1 MRRKIYERLLYWKE
15 HEASRCALMIE
26 GARRVGKS
34 YIVEEFAKR
43 EYAHHLIIDFANTTK
58 PIKALFEDKL
68 VNLDEFFMML
78 EVRTGVE
85 LKRGETLIVFDEVQR
100 FPRAREAIKYL
111 VADGRFHYIETGSL
125 ISIKKNVEGI
135 VIPSEELKIQMHPLD
150 FEEFLWATGREAS
163 FKLVERCFIERRP
176 LELSDHRM
184 MMECFRQYVV
194 VGGMPQAVAAFAHER
209 KLDEVEFAKKLILD
223 LYYDDI
229 GKYAGRL
236 KNKVRAIWRA
246 IPGELGR
253 QDKQF
258 SPGAVAQGVRMR
270 ELDAPFEWLA
280 SAMTVN
286 LAYNVADPNI
296 GFSLTA
302 EHEGLKCYLADTG
315 LLLSLAFA
323 DNPETKKDALWKV
336 LAGKLEINK
345 GMLMENVVAQM
356 FRAGGRELYFHK
368 VNDREDASNRMEIE
382 FLLSKSRL
390 TARHNVVPVEVKSN
404 KDYTTTSLDR
414 FKDKFPGYCA
424 ERTVLHPGTAD
435 FSGDITYLPLY
446 MAGLLAR

>member
-1 MRRKIYERLLYWKE
+1 
-15 HEASRCALMIE
+15 MIE

-43 EYAHHLIIDFANTTK
+43 EYMHHLIIDFANTTK
-58 PIKALFEDKL
+58 PIKDLFEDKL
-68 VNLDEFFMML
+68 GNLDEFFMML

-85 LKRGETLIVFDEVQR
+85 LKRDETLIVFDEVQR

-125 ISIKKNVEGI
+125 ISIKKNVEKI

-150 FEEFLWATGREAS
+150 FEEFLWAIGRESS
-163 FKLVERCFIERRP
+163 FKLVKRCFVERRP
-176 LELSDHRM
+176 LAPSDHRM
-184 MMECFRQYVV
+184 MMEFFRQYVV

-223 LYYDDI
+223 LYYEDV

-253 QDKQF
+253 QDKRF
-258 SPGAVAQGVRMR
+258 SPGAVAQGARMR

-286 LAYNVADPNI
+286 LAYNVTDPNV

-323 DNPETKKDALWKV
+323 DNPETRKDALWKV
-336 LAGKLEINK
+336 LTGKLEINK

-356 FRAGGRELYFHK
+356 LRAGGRELYFHK
-368 VNDREDASNRMEIE
+368 VNDRDDECNRIEIE

-404 KDYTTTSLDR
+404 KDYTTISLDR

-424 ERTVLHPGTAD
+424 ERIVLHPGTAD
-435 FSGDITYLPLY
+435 FTGDITYLPLY
-446 MAGLLAR
+446 MAGLLARTDGYCEK

>member
-1 MRRKIYERLLYWKE
+1 MKRKIYERLLKWKRY
-15 HEASRCALMIE
+15 EASKCALMIE

-43 EYAHHLIIDFANTTK
+43 EYRHHLIIDFANTTK
-58 PIKALFEDKL
+58 PIKELFEDKL
-68 VNLDEFFMML
+68 GNLDEFFMML

-85 LKRGETLIVFDEVQR
+85 LKRDETLIVFDEVQR

-125 ISIKKNVEGI
+125 ISIRKNVEGI

-150 FEEFLWATGREAS
+150 FEEFLWAIGRETS
-163 FKLVERCFIERRP
+163 FKLVEQCFAERRP
-176 LELSDHRM
+176 LESSDHRM

-194 VGGMPQAVAAFAHER
+194 VGGMPQAVVAFARER

-223 LYYDDI
+223 LYYEDV

-253 QDKQF
+253 QDKRF
-258 SPGAVAQGVRMR
+258 SPGAVAHGVRMR
-270 ELDAPFEWLA
+270 DLDAPFEWLA

-286 LAYNVADPNI
+286 LAYNVTDPNV
-296 GFSLTA
+296 GFSLTSDR
-302 EHEGLKCYLADTG
+302 EGMKCYLADTG
-315 LLLSLAFA
+315 LLVSLCFA
-323 DNPETKKDALWKV
+323 DNPETMKDALWKV
-336 LAGKLEINK
+336 LTGKLEINR

-368 VNDREDASNRMEIE
+368 TNDREDGSNRIEIE
-382 FLLSKSRL
+382 FLLSKPQL
-390 TARHNVVPVEVKSN
+390 TARHNVVPVEVKSS
-404 KDYTTTSLDR
+404 KDYTTSSLER
-414 FKDKFPGYCA
+414 YKAKFPGYCA
-424 ERTVLHPGTAD
+424 ERIVLHPGNAD
-435 FSGDITYLPLY
+435 FTGDIIYLPLY
-446 MAGLLAR
+446 MAQLLVR